1 MNTTQTTVP
10 AERCTICLVRH
21 GETAWN
27 AERRLQGHIDIPL
40 NNVGLAQAEAVA
52 DRLQRL
58 GQRFSAVYC
67 SDLQR
72 ARQTAAAVMRT
83 QELDALNDKRL
94 RERHYGLFQGL
105 TYAEAERQH
114 PELYH
119 RFKQRE
125 PALEFPQ
132 QGESLI
138 DFAARVRAALQ
149 DIAHRHAHEQVLV
162 VTHSP
167 QVAARGAYQWRVS
180 KSLEGEGARTSVHV
194 LDALER
200 KEEIARMLAGAKVTD
215 EARAAADSLLNTV
228 ES

>member
-162 VTHSP
+162 VTH
-167 QVAARGAYQWRVS
+167 G
-180 KSLEGEGARTSVHV
+180 GV
-194 LDALER
+194 LDIVHRLSTGDRLDTPRKIAIPNAALNWIEHADGQW
-200 KEEIARMLAGAKVTD
+200 KLLAWAD
-215 EARAAADSLLNTV
+215 EAHLQNALDELPHA
-228 ES
+228 